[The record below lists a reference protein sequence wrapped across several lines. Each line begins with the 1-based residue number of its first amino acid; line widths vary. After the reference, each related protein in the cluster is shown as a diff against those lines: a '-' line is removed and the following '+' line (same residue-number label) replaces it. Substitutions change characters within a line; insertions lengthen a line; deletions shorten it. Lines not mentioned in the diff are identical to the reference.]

1 MRTLPACVSRRRIP
15 AISNWRLLL
24 ASSTMIRRHFLI
36 TTADASIHSGG
47 GSEFFMDLSSR
58 GSRSPEWPQAR
69 ADQAA
74 GRPGKSRRLALA
86 LKRFV
91 DHPLTKLV
99 VGLILIASG
108 LIEAYDTVLDDLH
121 RLRVRV
127 GHGVVI
133 LGIVNVLASLPE
145 VIEGIERWLS
155 YLDGRADSRQSGDG
169 SDGDSNAKR

>member
-1 MRTLPACVSRRRIP
+1 
-15 AISNWRLLL
+15 
-24 ASSTMIRRHFLI
+24 
-36 TTADASIHSGG
+36 
-47 GSEFFMDLSSR
+47 MDLSSGDCR
-58 GSRSPEWPQAR
+58 KPELSEAH

-74 GRPGKSRRLALA
+74 RRSGAPLSIALA

-91 DHPLTKLV
+91 DHPMTKLG

-133 LGIVNVLASLPE
+133 LGVVNVLASLPE
-145 VIEGIERWLS
+145 VIEGLQHWLG
-155 YLDGRADSRQSGDG
+155 YLEGREDSRRGRDG
-169 SDGDSNAKR
+169 SDGGSRAKR

>member
-1 MRTLPACVSRRRIP
+1 
-15 AISNWRLLL
+15 
-24 ASSTMIRRHFLI
+24 
-36 TTADASIHSGG
+36 
-47 GSEFFMDLSSR
+47 MDLSSGDLR
-58 GSRSPEWPQAR
+58 KPELSEPR

-74 GRPGKSRRLALA
+74 GRPGAPLSIALA

-91 DHPLTKLV
+91 DHPITKLV

-133 LGIVNVLASLPE
+133 LGFVHVLASLPG
-145 VIEGIERWLS
+145 VIEGIDRWLS
-155 YLDGRADSRQSGDG
+155 SLERG
-169 SDGDSNAKR
+169 SDSQQSQDGPDGGSKAAH

>member
-1 MRTLPACVSRRRIP
+1 
-15 AISNWRLLL
+15 
-24 ASSTMIRRHFLI
+24 
-36 TTADASIHSGG
+36 
-47 GSEFFMDLSSR
+47 MDLSSGDCR
-58 GSRSPEWPQAR
+58 KPELSEAH

-74 GRPGKSRRLALA
+74 RRSGAPLSIALT

-91 DHPLTKLV
+91 DHPMTKLG

-133 LGIVNVLASLPE
+133 LGVVNVLASLPE
-145 VIEGIERWLS
+145 VIEGLQHWLG
-155 YLDGRADSRQSGDG
+155 YLEGREDSRRGRDG
-169 SDGDSNAKR
+169 SDGGSKEGARDLQRRHTPDRPTR

>member
-1 MRTLPACVSRRRIP
+1 
-15 AISNWRLLL
+15 
-24 ASSTMIRRHFLI
+24 
-36 TTADASIHSGG
+36 
-47 GSEFFMDLSSR
+47 MDLSSGDCR
-58 GSRSPEWPQAR
+58 KPELSEAH

-74 GRPGKSRRLALA
+74 RRSGAPLSIALA

-91 DHPLTKLV
+91 DHPMTKLG

-133 LGIVNVLASLPE
+133 LGVVNVLASLPE
-145 VIEGIERWLS
+145 VIEGIQHWLS
-155 YLDGRADSRQSGDG
+155 YLEGREASRQGRDSPDG
-169 SDGDSNAKR
+169 GSRANR

>member
-1 MRTLPACVSRRRIP
+1 
-15 AISNWRLLL
+15 
-24 ASSTMIRRHFLI
+24 
-36 TTADASIHSGG
+36 
-47 GSEFFMDLSSR
+47 MDLSSGEFR
-58 GSRSPEWPQAR
+58 KPELSGAR

-74 GRPGKSRRLALA
+74 GRPGAPLSIALA

-91 DHPLTKLV
+91 DHPITKLV

-133 LGIVNVLASLPE
+133 LGVVSVLASLPE
-145 VIEGIERWLS
+145 VIEGIQHWLS
-155 YLDGRADSRQSGDG
+155 YLEGREDRRPDRGGREGRSK
-169 SDGDSNAKR
+169 AKP